1 MFKTTN
7 FNSDVIK
14 FEEAKT
20 DITIIYD
27 THLDDNCE
35 NKEARETTGKA
46 NKITIIFVS

>member
-1 MFKTTN
+1 M
-7 FNSDVIK
+7 IK

-46 NKITIIFVS
+46 KKIKKNFVS